1 MTFSLVENNKLVH
14 PLILTEV
21 PEEDFV
27 CVCVCMCVCVCGGGG
42 GGGTTGGTRT
52 FSLVP

>member
-27 CVCVCMCVCVCGGGG
+27 CVCVRVCVGGGG
-42 GGGTTGGTRT
+42 GEQRGEQGQ
-52 FSLVP
+52 FH

>member
-21 PEEDFV
+21 PEEGFV
-27 CVCVCMCVCVCGGGG
+27 CVCACV

-52 FSLVP
+52 FSLVPESM